1 VQFVSPIGLDA
12 TFISQEISVSKLFPL
27 FCLLVRLAGPSA
39 LVSQTTKIVLDPH
52 ASYLDVKA
60 RRAELQ
66 HTQSQR
72 VRDALAQL
80 NTCAA
85 LPVVDPA
92 AGPIRIPMHY
102 LHGGHGPTNPAE
114 GPATLPYNQ
123 FEKRVTA
130 GMNQFLATGSH
141 AEAACAQQQID
152 QWAQAETLLQYDAV
166 ENPQS
171 WYQVEWTL
179 SSIATSESVL
189 VNDSKLDRTE
199 TARDV
204 AWINKVA
211 HHLIG
216 FPVEAQHHNNHHYWR
231 GLAAIAAGV
240 VSSDHEL
247 FDFGVQAYKDGIDE
261 LDQRGAF
268 PKEMA
273 RSERSIHYQSFALQ
287 PLIPL
292 AEFAERQ
299 HVPVFSYTSAAG
311 RTLADAIDFLGKA
324 VADPSIVKAYT
335 PEEQLVDSGASD
347 FFAAIEFYTHRF
359 PDRPL
364 PAAIT
369 EALKHPTSATR
380 LGGSTTVLAGR

>member
-1 VQFVSPIGLDA
+1 MHPGSSCIFKSW
-12 TFISQEISVSKLFPL
+12 EISVYKLIVA
-27 FCLLVRLAGPSA
+27 FCLFAVLAGPMA
-39 LVSQTTKIVLDPH
+39 LVTQTKTALDSR
-52 ASYLDVKA
+52 ASYIDVKA

-66 HTQSQR
+66 HTPSKR
-72 VRDALAQL
+72 AREALAQL
-80 NTCAA
+80 KTCEA
-85 LPVVDPA
+85 LPVIDPA
-92 AGPIRIPMHY
+92 TGPIRIPMHY
-102 LHGGHGPTNPAE
+102 LQGGHGPTNPLE
-114 GPATLPYNQ
+114 GAATRPYNQ

-141 AEAACAQQQID
+141 TEAVCAQQQID
-152 QWAQAETLLQYDAV
+152 KWAQAETMLQYDAV

-189 VNDSKLDRTE
+189 LNDPKLDHAI

-231 GLAAIAAGV
+231 GLAAIASGV

-287 PLIPL
+287 PLIPI

-299 HVPVFSYTSAAG
+299 HVPLYSYTSPTG
-311 RTLADAIDFLGKA
+311 HTIADAIDFLGKA
-324 VADPSIVKAYT
+324 VADPSIVKVYT
-335 PEEQLVDSGASD
+335 PEEQMVDSDAPD
-347 FFAAIEFYTHRF
+347 FFAPMEFYVHRF
-359 PDRPL
+359 PGRTL
-364 PAAIT
+364 PAAIA

-380 LGGSTTVLAGR
+380 LGGSTTVLAGQ